1 MKWLEKE
8 NFNSIVL
15 GFFWRHWVHII
26 LESTTLMKHP
36 ETNTLKWLSS
46 TLSLWCEGDRCYEWA
61 RKKRN
66 TDVYKWNSPKIGQ
79 IFIIN
84 SQKNKL
90 MNCMIRFITYVLAIF
105 TGVHGYVSQL
115 PYLWVHFTQT
125 LRIPPEKV
133 SCSGGPYLIF
143 LHLFVVFPSNSFF
156 IFFLP
161 PEVPSP
167 PISQCKHYLLV
178 CPFYRPINWS
188 LKLINYSHLWAQIHR
203 CQAVKPLLLDA
214 LSFKVLFLLF
224 KKAQDIEP
232 SSINNETYLCLL
244 YAR

>member
-15 GFFWRHWVHII
+15 GIFWRHWVHII

-46 TLSLWCEGDRCYEWA
+46 TLSLWYEGDRCYEWA

-84 SQKNKL
+84 SQKKQINEL
-90 MNCMIRFITYVLAIF
+90 YDTIYHICVGHLHRSSRT
-105 TGVHGYVSQL
+105 L

-161 PEVPSP
+161 PKFLHLP
-167 PISQCKHYLLV
+167 YLNANII
-178 CPFYRPINWS
+178 C
-188 LKLINYSHLWAQIHR
+188 
-203 CQAVKPLLLDA
+203 
-214 LSFKVLFLLF
+214 
-224 KKAQDIEP
+224 
-232 SSINNETYLCLL
+232 
-244 YAR
+244 